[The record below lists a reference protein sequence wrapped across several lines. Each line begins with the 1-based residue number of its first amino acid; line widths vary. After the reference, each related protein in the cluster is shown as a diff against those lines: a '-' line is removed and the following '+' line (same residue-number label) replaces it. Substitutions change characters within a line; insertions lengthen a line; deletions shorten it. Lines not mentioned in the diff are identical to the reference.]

1 MFSIQQFFSNFGLGG
16 NGLQAMIDFS
26 EVQVKK
32 RQVLLKDIDRKPA
45 PSDDF
50 LAKILARHE
59 ESPESFS
66 MAEVLDSCAMNLI
79 AGSDTT
85 AISLTAIVWFLMKN
99 PQALC
104 QVFSPSK
111 L

>member
-1 MFSIQQFFSNFGLGG
+1 
-16 NGLQAMIDFS
+16 MIDFS
-26 EVQVKK
+26 GVQVKK
-32 RQVLLKDIDRKPA
+32 RQELLEDVERKPV

-50 LAKILARHE
+50 VAKILAKHE

-66 MAEVLDSCAMNLI
+66 MADVLDSCAMNLI

-99 PQALC
+99 HQSLSRVWIP
-104 QVFSPSK
+104 PK
-111 L
+111 LENIYDFDARLTIA